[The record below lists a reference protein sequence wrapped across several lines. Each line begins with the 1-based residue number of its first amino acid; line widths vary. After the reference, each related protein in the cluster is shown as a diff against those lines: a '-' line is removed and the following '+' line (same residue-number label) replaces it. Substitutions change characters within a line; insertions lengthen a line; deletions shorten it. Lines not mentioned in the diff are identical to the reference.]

1 MDRAF
6 RPFAPPPGAIS
17 AEHKLRL
24 MLDLFPDRTTY
35 EQWLTAREVDD
46 AHRAHLE
53 QFLPARL
60 QAQEAV

>member
-6 RPFAPPPGAIS
+6 RPLSLVPPPIT

-35 EQWLTAREVDD
+35 EQWLTARKVDD